1 MMGMGFDLDFI
12 SFILGFIFGMFFL
25 IGVGLIETFCWGI

>member
-1 MMGMGFDLDFI
+1 MGIDFDFI

-25 IGVGLIETFCWGI
+25 IFIGLIETFCWAI